1 MADLLNVPPREIAF
15 GANTTTLALAVA
27 RAVGRSWKPGDEIV
41 VTELDHRGNVD
52 PWITQAQ
59 DKGATVRWIKVDTT
73 TCTLALDD
81 LDSIINPRTVFVAVG
96 LASNAVGTVND
107 VARVAARAKAVGA
120 LVAVDAVQ
128 AVPHISV
135 DRDALGADLLFCS
148 AYKFFGPHLGV
159 VTVRAELM
167 ERLPVYKLAPAPAFI
182 PDRLETG
189 TQNHEALA
197 GIPAAVGFIASL
209 GAGATRRERILS
221 GYEQIEAHENG
232 LITRMR
238 EALAA
243 QPRITVYQAP
253 PAVRKTPTLAFTV
266 AGLAPEAVCRSL
278 VEEQAVFVA
287 SGDFYASTLAD
298 ILGINPAG
306 WVRAGLSPYN
316 TDEEADRFIEGVGQ
330 LLR

>member
-1 MADLLNVPPREIAF
+1 
-15 GANTTTLALAVA
+15 
-27 RAVGRSWKPGDEIV
+27 
-41 VTELDHRGNVD
+41 
-52 PWITQAQ
+52 
-59 DKGATVRWIKVDTT
+59 
-73 TCTLALDD
+73 
-81 LDSIINPRTVFVAVG
+81 
-96 LASNAVGTVND
+96 VGTVND